1 VSSPKLDL
9 TEYQTGY
16 RHHLTVQFS
25 EFDITT
31 FDADFWIAD
40 TLQLSVI
47 WFIRDKLEICQI
59 LTKKRESHNL

>member
-40 TLQLSVI
+40 TLQ
-47 WFIRDKLEICQI
+47 KAQPQ
-59 LTKKRESHNL
+59 ESNPGAQPDI